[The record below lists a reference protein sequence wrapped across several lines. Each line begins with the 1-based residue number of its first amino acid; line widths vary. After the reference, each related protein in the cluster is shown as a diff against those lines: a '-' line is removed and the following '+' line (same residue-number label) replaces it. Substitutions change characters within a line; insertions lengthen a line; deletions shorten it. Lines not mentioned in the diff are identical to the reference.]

1 VSDKPPIGHTI
12 IWPRSHAMSK
22 EPESKNDTHDT
33 RHDARH
39 EQRQHEHE
47 TRAPEPKAAPKAVV
61 APRDAAADQLKL
73 LVLLAT
79 DWLDNDRSHAQE
91 IAALVAGFLAAAGP
105 PSVVD
110 VPLVMLDAAGAV
122 ATCTMGNWNGEPD
135 GYTYAWH
142 LDGVPNSGTGAT
154 YAVQPDDA
162 GHSLACVVTATNALG
177 STVAPMSNSVAVP
190 EAPPV

>member
-1 VSDKPPIGHTI
+1 
-12 IWPRSHAMSK
+12 MSK

-39 EQRQHEHE
+39 ETRHEQRHEHE
-47 TRAPEPKAAPKAVV
+47 TRASEPKAAPRAVA

-73 LVLLAT
+73 LILLAT
-79 DWLDNDRSHAQE
+79 DWLDNDRTHARE

-135 GYTYAWH
+135 SYTYAWH
-142 LDGVPNSGTGAT
+142 LDGVPNSGTGAMYT
-154 YAVQPDDA
+154 VQPEDA

-177 STVAPMSNSVAVP
+177 STVAPLSNSVAVP